1 VKGQHFETVKRKVLL
16 ALAARDHATP
26 GSKVQALDALR
37 AVVEANQAWYLR
49 LFVKPFAGM
58 TEELVSDRRDAD
70 VLCKFLEVDPD
81 TWRHPI
87 VSALSAATRD
97 IRLQLLDALAT
108 QPSTETIEELKGV
121 GGRDVEA
128 VRARLIR
135 VAAAR
140 VRVNAF
146 GSLRIR
152 RGGIDA
158 AVVAIRRPRQRTLL
172 GYLLARVDNPPSR
185 DQVIEA
191 IWPNAELEDAVNSL
205 NQSVYQLR
213 RVFDPRY
220 RDGES
225 PPYLVSTT
233 DTVALDP
240 ALVITDL
247 QEFRE
252 LGRAFESGE
261 SRDVRALGN
270 ALVDLVEGDFLAE
283 LVYEDWAASFRMAV
297 HAEVRQVLMRFT
309 EDPWLAAYPDL
320 GLRAATKL
328 AELDPY
334 DEQAHLG
341 IARCLQAM
349 GRREAARLVVRRFL
363 ARLQDELGE
372 KPDTDFSAYEAVA
385 AVLD

>member
-1 VKGQHFETVKRKVLL
+1 
-16 ALAARDHATP
+16 
-26 GSKVQALDALR
+26 
-37 AVVEANQAWYLR
+37 
-49 LFVKPFAGM
+49 M
-58 TEELVSDRRDAD
+58 
-70 VLCKFLEVDPD
+70 
-81 TWRHPI
+81 
-87 VSALSAATRD
+87 
-97 IRLQLLDALAT
+97 
-108 QPSTETIEELKGV
+108 
-121 GGRDVEA
+121 
-128 VRARLIR
+128 
-135 VAAAR
+135 
-140 VRVNAF
+140 
-146 GSLRIR
+146 
-152 RGGIDA
+152 DA

-172 GYLLARVDNPPSR
+172 GYLLARVDHPPSR

-191 IWPNAELEDAVNSL
+191 IWPNAELDDAVNSL

-240 ALVITDL
+240 ALVTTDL
-247 QEFRE
+247 QEFR
-252 LGRAFESGE
+252 LLARAFESGE
-261 SRDVRALGN
+261 SPDVRTLGN

-334 DEQAHLG
+334 DERAHLG
-341 IARCLQAM
+341 MARCLQVM
-349 GRREAARLVVRRFL
+349 GRREAARLLIRRFL
-363 ARLQDELGE
+363 ARLQEDLGE
-372 KPDTDFSAYEAVA
+372 KPETDFSAYA
-385 AVLD
+385 AVGGVLD